1 MEVQEFQKKLSEICA
16 FAAEKGNV
24 LSAVEIRDFF
34 AGMNLDTDQ
43 MLKVLQYLKV
53 QGIAIEGMD
62 VPQNTAKGDAD
73 TNGAASENTVRKQIP
88 LTSEEQAYLKE
99 YKASLNGVEFGET
112 VISELFARM
121 QEGNQEAKDTLTGY
135 YLRVVADM
143 AVEYNC
149 EEIFLG
155 DLIQEG
161 TVGLLTALEN
171 PVTDNRND
179 EWLRGEIK
187 HALTAAV
194 EEQTQRKFEDDCL
207 VAKVENLEAAIK
219 DLTDDEDGTKS
230 EFSVGE
236 LAIILDMDV
245 EEIKGVLRLTG
256 EE

>member
-1 MEVQEFQKKLSEICA
+1 MEVQEFQKKLSEMCA

-24 LSAVEIRDFF
+24 LNAGDIRDFF

-53 QGIAIEGMD
+53 QGIAIEGMEVSQSTKKED
-62 VPQNTAKGDAD
+62 ETAENTAK
-73 TNGAASENTVRKQIP
+73 KQIP
-88 LTSEEQAYLKE
+88 LTQEEQAYLKE
-99 YKASLNGVEFGET
+99 YKASLKGVEFGEAAL
-112 VISELFARM
+112 SEMFACM
-121 QEGNQEAKDTLTGY
+121 QEGSQEAKDTLTGY
-135 YLRVVADM
+135 YLRVAADM

-149 EEIFLG
+149 EEMFLA

-161 TVGLLTALEN
+161 TVGLLSALEM
-171 PVTDNRND
+171 PEPAKKDD
-179 EWLRGEIK
+179 AWLCGEIRK
-187 HALTAAV
+187 ALIAAI

-219 DLTDDEDGTKS
+219 DLTDDEDGTRS
-230 EFSVGE
+230 DFSVGE

-245 EEIKGVLRLTG
+245 EEIKDVLRLTG